1 MKAGCSGR
9 QAQRAAFFRSHPSS
23 QQQQLFPC
31 PDRITHT
38 PAHAHA
44 LMTDARTHTSFRF
57 PKFSTPGTGGLLG
70 WAWACAAQNWWMGG
84 IAARPNANRNRAP
97 SPAAAPARPMENRRR
112 VRAEGRG
119 KKTTHTPTPTRRCP
133 SQVLALGSG
142 SVCWHF
148 SHPSIHQSIGVSQSV
163 GRQCPRLFFLRGVG
177 PKEVASPS
185 LPPRPAFFRGLGIDS
200 PATPF

>member
-1 MKAGCSGR
+1 
-9 QAQRAAFFRSHPSS
+9 
-23 QQQQLFPC
+23 
-31 PDRITHT
+31 
-38 PAHAHA
+38 
-44 LMTDARTHTSFRF
+44 MTDARTHTSFRF

-70 WAWACAAQNWWMGG
+70 WAWACAELVDG

-97 SPAAAPARPMENRRR
+97 SPAARPMEHRRR

-119 KKTTHTPTPTRRCP
+119 KKTTPTHTPTRRCP

-185 LPPRPAFFRGLGIDS
+185 LPPSAPCFFQRSRNRFPGYPVLRAREIGRSGWRFVQEIGTRITAS
-200 PATPF
+200 IH